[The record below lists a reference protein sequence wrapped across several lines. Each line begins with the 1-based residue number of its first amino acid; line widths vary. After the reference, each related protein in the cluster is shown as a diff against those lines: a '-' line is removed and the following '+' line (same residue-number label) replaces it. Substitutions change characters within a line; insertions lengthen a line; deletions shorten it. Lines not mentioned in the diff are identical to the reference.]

1 MDVIKPLKSKSKID
15 PFYLTFSDI
24 KELVENYPEIPNDC
38 KVLVQQ
44 IDEEYKDVWI
54 DSKYFVVN
62 TDSSLI
68 GEYWQAWDVY
78 YNKEENILLIHLHY

>member
-1 MDVIKPLKSKSKID
+1 MKSVSKID

-24 KELVENYPEIPNDC
+24 KELVENNPEIPDDC

-44 IDEEYKDVWI
+44 LDDECKESWI

-62 TDSSLI
+62 TDPSLV
-68 GEYWQAWDVY
+68 GEYWQAWAVY